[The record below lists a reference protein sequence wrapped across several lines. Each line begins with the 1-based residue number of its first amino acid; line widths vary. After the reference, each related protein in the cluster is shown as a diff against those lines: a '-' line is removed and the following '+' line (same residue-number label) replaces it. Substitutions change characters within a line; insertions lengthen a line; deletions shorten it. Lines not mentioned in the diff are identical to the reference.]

1 MNSSF
6 HRLASVTASTKRPP
20 PMSGGKRSAP
30 VAHLSDIACSPLDP
44 ADSETARDLAFRLRR
59 ETNAPIDILQTFVDA
74 SLDIREGDVL
84 VVEGTGPLP
93 STEYAIRRANRWT
106 WRNSAYLHLLLEEE
120 QN

>member
-1 MNSSF
+1 MSF
-6 HRLASVTASTKRPP
+6 SFNRLASVTASTKRPP

-84 VVEGTGPLP
+84 VVD
-93 STEYAIRRANRWT
+93 SVEYAIRRANKWT
-106 WRNSAYLHLLLEEE
+106 WRGSAYLHLLIEEE